1 MAKCVSN
8 ASKILGTASLRS
20 KTFVHAHG
28 TGTPANRTTESHIL
42 NEIAKTYGMRS
53 WPISAIKS
61 YLGHSMAPA
70 SGDQLITALGTWSKG
85 VIPGIHSTNRIAKD
99 VHSSNLDILMEH
111 KTKEPNF
118 YEGAFLNAK
127 GFGGNNASA
136 LILSPEK
143 TKSILSNK
151 YSSSKMKSYNSK
163 LVETKKEAQKHNKSC
178 LKGTYKMVYKFNE
191 NVLQGESDL
200 KLEKNN
206 IYLKGFTKP
215 IKLK

>member
-1 MAKCVSN
+1 
-8 ASKILGTASLRS
+8 
-20 KTFVHAHG
+20 
-28 TGTPANRTTESHIL
+28 
-42 NEIAKTYGMRS
+42 
-53 WPISAIKS
+53 
-61 YLGHSMAPA
+61 
-70 SGDQLITALGTWSKG
+70 
-85 VIPGIHSTNRIAKD
+85 
-99 VHSSNLDILMEH
+99 
-111 KTKEPNF
+111 
-118 YEGAFLNAK
+118 LNAK

-143 TKSILSNK
+143 TKSILGDK
-151 YSSSKMKSYNSK
+151 YSNLKMKSYNSK
-163 LVETKKEAQKHNKSC
+163 LAETKKEAQKHNKSC